1 MKPSLSP
8 PLRTRNASAARI
20 LNTPELAPDAWTTC
34 SEPVNRA
41 SSPNPLLSNFLP
53 ASSRKKQI
61 DILAKPQLLHGYQK
75 SPLLFQQHNPKTRH
89 RGNRHPVGPA
99 DQDHDHATPD
109 AKTDAHQNFLLQYRP
124 CLQQGRCVQ
133 L

>member
-75 SPLLFQQHNPKTRH
+75 STLHFQQHNPMARH
-89 RGNRHPVGPA
+89 RGNRHPVKPA
-99 DQDHDHATPD
+99 NQDHDHATPV
-109 AKTDAHQNFLLQYRP
+109 AWAVALHYFLLQY
-124 CLQQGRCVQ
+124 
-133 L
+133 